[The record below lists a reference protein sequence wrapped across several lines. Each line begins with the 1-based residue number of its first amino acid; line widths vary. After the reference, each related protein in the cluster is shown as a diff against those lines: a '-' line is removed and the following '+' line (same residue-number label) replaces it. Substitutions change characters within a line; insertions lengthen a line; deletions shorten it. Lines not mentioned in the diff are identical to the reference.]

1 MKIKANSDKGSPYVL
16 LSAFLDRWTSEHD
29 VYCDLIVDIQTGVL
43 GKDRVLATRTEYGCY
58 FFEDDWYE
66 GGDVE
71 LLGITPIDE
80 IDEPKYK
87 F

>member
-1 MKIKANSDKGSPYVL
+1 MKIKAKSNKGSTYGL

-29 VYCDLIVDIQTGVL
+29 VHCALIVDIQTGVL

>member
-1 MKIKANSDKGSPYVL
+1 MIIKTIERKGSPYGL
-16 LSAFLDRWTSEHD
+16 LSAFLDKWTSEHN

-43 GKDRVLATRTEYGCY
+43 GKDRVLATRTEDGCY
-58 FFEDDWYE
+58 FFKDDWYE

-80 IDEPKYK
+80 IEEPKYK

>member
-1 MKIKANSDKGSPYVL
+1 MKIKTNKCMAFPYVI
-16 LSAFLDRWTSEHD
+16 LSAFLDRWTSEHE
-29 VYCDLIVDIQTGVL
+29 VHCDLIVDIQIGDL
-43 GKDRVLATRTEYGCY
+43 GKRRVIATRTEYGCY

-80 IDEPKYK
+80 IEEPKYK